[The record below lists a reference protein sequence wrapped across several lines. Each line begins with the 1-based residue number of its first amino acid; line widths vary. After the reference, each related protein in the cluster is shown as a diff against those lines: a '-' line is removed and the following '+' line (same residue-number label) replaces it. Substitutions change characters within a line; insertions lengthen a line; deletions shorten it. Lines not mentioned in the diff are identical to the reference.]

1 MMLLTDY
8 LSAPWAIALGWTVLH
23 SMWQALL
30 LALVLSLILRLRSDM
45 SSLWRYRLAFSML
58 VLVLL
63 AAIFNFYQL
72 FDPAVQPSSRVPVD
86 WQTEGTFP
94 LELVETSH
102 WGGYWQWLIA
112 YLDTHLPAIVGFWL
126 IGFAFFGLRLL
137 SGLAYVHRLRYVGI
151 EPLDPIWQARLDSL
165 AAQLKLSRSVKIQAS
180 SLISVPAVIGFVKP
194 LILLPVGLVNRLD
207 AEEVE
212 AILVHEL
219 GHIWRQDYLLNIIQS
234 IIEVLFY
241 FNPAVWWIS
250 ALIRTERENSC
261 DDMAV
266 EICGNSL
273 LYAKSLMQ
281 LQSVEAQGPT
291 LAMTLFGKKM
301 PLLKRIQRIL
311 DPSHNHSSAMEKLM
325 ITLLLLI
332 GLTCMSLSKQS
343 ATPEAVPKPQPD
355 PTSFIIKKGP
365 ASEPIPQPELPPVD
379 SLPQGN
385 FSFRV
390 TDNGKK
396 VNAYLED
403 GKLKSLSIDGKSIPE
418 KELADYASYVEEL
431 LADAPPPPPPPPPP
445 PAPPSPVSPPSPASS
460 SAAPVAPPSPPTPV
474 SPPAPPAPPTP
485 PIPGKGEYYF
495 KNEVKS
501 KVKQEK
507 RHKVKKKTKVKPKSN
522 GNNGLSEM
530 EILPPMVEVDAP
542 VFYAG
547 LDFIP
552 PVTDSLPI
560 DLSLSKDFES
570 LDIDLDRKLTQFH
583 ELDLSLD
590 SVQILADF
598 KDLRI
603 AVNELEKFTL
613 DLETEIDVMNAQ
625 LDFFNKTIKK
635 GIEKEMRADGLLK
648 RGQKYSLELNNKIL
662 RVNGKKQSDELHQ
675 KYLKL
680 YQRLSGQSLKGGT
693 SISIREKL

>member
-72 FDPAVQPSSRVPVD
+72 FDPALQASSKVPVD

-102 WGGYWQWLIA
+102 WGGYWQSLIA

-137 SGLAYVHRLRYVGI
+137 SGLAYVHRLRYVGV
-151 EPLDPIWQARLDSL
+151 ESLDPIWQARLDTL
-165 AAQLKLSRSVKIQAS
+165 ARQMKLSRSVKIQAS
-180 SLISVPAVIGFVKP
+180 SLINVPAVIGFVKP

-207 AEEVE
+207 TEEVE

-343 ATPEAVPKPQPD
+343 ATPEVVPMPQPD

-365 ASEPIPQPELPPVD
+365 ASEPIPLPKPTPVD

-396 VNAYLED
+396 VNAFLED
-403 GKLKSLSIDGKSIPE
+403 GKLKSLSIDGKSIPTE
-418 KELADYASYVEEL
+418 ELADYTSYVEEL

-445 PAPPSPVSPPSPASS
+445 APTSPPSPPSPVSP
-460 SAAPVAPPSPPTPV
+460 SAAPASPPSPPAPV
-474 SPPAPPAPPTP
+474 APPAPPAPPTP
-485 PIPGKGEYYF
+485 PVPGRGEYYF
-495 KNEVKS
+495 KKEVKS
-501 KVKQEK
+501 KAKPGK
-507 RHKVKKKTKVKPKSN
+507 PAKVKKKTKVKPKSS
-522 GNNGLSEM
+522 GNNGLSEVEVM
-530 EILPPMVEVDAP
+530 TPMVEAP

-552 PVTDSLPI
+552 QPTDSLPI

-570 LDIDLDRKLTQFH
+570 LNIELDRELSDFH

-590 SVQILADF
+590 SVQILSDF
-598 KDLRI
+598 KDLRMTL
-603 AVNELEKFTL
+603 NELEKVTL
-613 DLETEIDVMNAQ
+613 DLETELDLMNVQ

-635 GIEKEMRADGLLK
+635 GLEKEMRADGLLK
-648 RGQKYSLELNNKIL
+648 SGQKYSLELNNKVL
-662 RVNGKKQSDELHQ
+662 RVNGKKQSDQLHQ

-680 YQRLSGQSLKGGT
+680 YQKLSGQSLKGG
-693 SISIREKL
+693 SNISIREKL